1 MDFDERLGW
10 LVLGCLIGFTLGYVV
25 RYLQEIKEELKV
37 VEKAVTRS
45 KNEDGLTR
53 KPLILDIVLLVVVAM
68 TVWAS
73 FQTAAVNSRLEHT
86 IECITNYNTYQGRAV
101 AHRDHAIESGTDS
114 EIRLWTQYG
123 ELYAQA
129 KKDPSK
135 IADAQAK
142 LAQAIRAHRD
152 SLIELQE
159 RRDEFP
165 YAPPNVLE
173 NCQNEG

>member
-10 LVLGCLIGFTLGYVV
+10 LVLGGLIGFTLGYVV
-25 RYLQEIKEELKV
+25 RYLQEIKEELDV
-37 VEKAVTRS
+37 VEKAVTHS
-45 KNEDGLTR
+45 KNEDGFAR
-53 KPLILDIVLLVVVAM
+53 KPLILDIVLLAVVAM

-73 FQTAAVNSRLEHT
+73 FQTAMVNNRLEHT
-86 IECITNYNTYQGRAV
+86 IECITRYNTYQGKAV
-101 AHRDHAIESGTDS
+101 AHRDHAIEAGTDS
-114 EIRLWTQYG
+114 EIKLWTQYG

-135 IADAQAK
+135 IPQAQEK
-142 LAQAIRAHRD
+142 LNEAIAAHRD
-152 SLIELQE
+152 SLVELQE

-173 NCQNEG
+173 NCQDKG